1 MDNDDRKIIILSE
14 NSNPQDEH
22 GRTPLHDFA
31 VGKGAPDPMP
41 LEYIN
46 ATKDMIDILVKMGGR
61 FDIKDNDGKSALDLA
76 LDHTPDVLV
85 KIFIDYSLRE
95 NPNLA
100 KPSSLAADLSGYW
113 DTCKLASKQLNSQ
126 ASTSNSSPAFFK
138 AATPANAPTYKEE
151 DEMQQINRHRL
162 N

>member
-31 VGKGAPDPMP
+31 VGKGALDPMP

-76 LDHTPDVLV
+76 LDHAPDVLV

-113 DTCKLASKQLNSQ
+113 DTCKLASKQLNAQ

-138 AATPANAPTYKEE
+138 AATPANASTYKEE
-151 DEMQQINRHRL
+151 NEKQQINRHRL